1 MSLTQPN
8 SIYLNNIARW
18 IKNRDFYEG
27 SDQVKKKADAYLP
40 RLGAHKGENG
50 NYYYETFLKNAVYY
64 NTVSRTV
71 NSFLG
76 LSFRK
81 PPLLTNP
88 ELTERYRHSFGSDGS
103 SLFAFAESV
112 IKETLL
118 QGKCGILVDFPAVN
132 TQSLT
137 KAEYEAEQIQSFCA
151 MYTAESIINWK
162 EEIRKGKK
170 VLTLVVL
177 KSEIIDPNNIDP
189 FSDRMVDSY
198 TVLKL
203 DDSNEY
209 VVETYVQV
217 SDGDINS
224 NSDNYYD
231 GCYLYNTTK
240 PIMQGKPLKYIPF
253 YVVTPQGVTMQTVPS
268 PLSPI
273 VDLNQA
279 HYLMSGLIQHA
290 FILCSS
296 PTAVFSGLSGDQQNN
311 ILLGGSSA
319 ILLPLQGTAQYLEYS
334 GQGVTTMQTYM
345 QELVSRIAVLGSKLL
360 DSKGEG
366 SNLSAEALTITSSGQ
381 NSVLTSIIIGV
392 SEVLTRALRIM
403 VQWDNEKEISSKT
416 LETVKCQV
424 NTDFNPSIIS
434 ANHINSIS
442 LLNQK
447 LLLSDE
453 ETFDIL
459 KKGELIEN
467 SKTFKT
473 HQKEIEKSRFYD
485 MVFGDLAMES
495 QSSIPTKGQVEDSV
509 KDRKTDPERY
519 MSTDNPFD
527 PNAKK
532 ASTPDTGNPK

>member
-8 SIYLNNIARW
+8 SIYLNNISRW
-18 IKNRDFYEG
+18 IKNRDFYDG

-64 NTVSRTV
+64 NTVNRTV
-71 NSFLG
+71 SSFLG

-88 ELTERYRHSFGSDGS
+88 ELTERYRHNFGSDGS
-103 SLFAFAESV
+103 SLFAFAEGV

-118 QGKCGILVDFPAVN
+118 QGKCGILVDFPAVD
-132 TQSLT
+132 TQSLS
-137 KAEYEAEQIQSFCA
+137 KAEYEAQQIQSFCA

-177 KSEIIDPNNIDP
+177 KSEIIDPNNLDP
-189 FSDRMVDSY
+189 FSDKMVDSY

-203 DDSNEY
+203 DDLNEY
-209 VVETYVQV
+209 VVETYIQV
-217 SDGDINS
+217 SDGAINS

-231 GCYLYNTTK
+231 GCYLYKSIK
-240 PIMQGKPLKYIPF
+240 PIMQGKALDYIPF
-253 YVVTPQGVTMQTVPS
+253 YVVTPQGVTMQNIPS

-279 HYLMSGLIQHA
+279 HYLMSALIQHA

-296 PTAVFSGLSGDQQNN
+296 PTAVFSGLSNDNNQN

-319 ILLPLQGTAQYLEYS
+319 IILPLQGTAQYLEYS

-345 QELVSRIAVLGSKLL
+345 QELVTRIATLGSKII
-360 DSKGEG
+360 DPKEG

-403 VQWDNEKEISSKT
+403 VQWDNEKEISKKT
-416 LETVKCQV
+416 LDSIGCQV
-424 NTDFNPSIIS
+424 NTDFNPSLMS
-434 ANHINSIS
+434 ANHINSIAV
-442 LLNQK
+442 LNSK

-459 KKGELIEN
+459 KKGELIAN
-467 SKTFKT
+467 SKTFKD
-473 HQKEIEKSRFYD
+473 HKKEIESSRFYD
-485 MVFGDLAMES
+485 MVFGDLAMEA
-495 QSSIPTKGQVEDSV
+495 QSNNPTKGQVEGAV
-509 KDRKTDPERY
+509 KNQDVDPERY
-519 MSTDNPFD
+519 MSVDNPFD

-532 ASTPDTGNPK
+532 ASTPDIGDPK

>member
-8 SIYLNNIARW
+8 NIYLQNKDRW

-27 SDQVKKKADAYLP
+27 ADAVKKKADMYLP

-64 NTVSRTV
+64 NTVNRSV
-71 NSFLG
+71 SAFLG

-88 ELTERYRHSFGSDGS
+88 ELTERYRHNFGSDGA

-118 QGKCGILVDFPAVN
+118 QGKCGVLVDFPAVD
-132 TQSLT
+132 TQSLS
-137 KAEYEAEQIQSFCA
+137 KAEYEAQQIQSFCA

-177 KSEIIDPNNIDP
+177 KSEVIDPNNLDP
-189 FSDRMVDSY
+189 FSDKTVDSY

-203 DDSNEY
+203 DESNEY
-209 VVETYVQV
+209 VVETYIQV
-217 SDGDINS
+217 SDGAINS
-224 NSDNYYD
+224 SSDNYYD
-231 GCYLYNTTK
+231 GCYLYESIK
-240 PIMQGKPLKYIPF
+240 PKMQGKPLDFIPF
-253 YVVTPQGVTMQTVPS
+253 YVVTPQGVTMQSIPS

-279 HYLMSGLIQHA
+279 HYLMSALIQHA

-296 PTAVFSGLSGDQQNN
+296 PTAVFSGLSGDQQNS

-345 QELVSRIAVLGSKLL
+345 QELVTRIGTLGSKII
-360 DSKGEG
+360 DPAQG

-416 LETVKCQV
+416 LETVNCQV

-459 KKGELIEN
+459 KKGELIDN
-467 SKTFKT
+467 SKTFKD
-473 HQKEIEKSRFYD
+473 HQKEIESSRFYD
-485 MVFGDLAMES
+485 MVFGDLAMEA
-495 QSSIPTKGQVEDSV
+495 QSSIPSKQQVEDSV
-509 KDRKTDPERY
+509 IDTKTNPDRFL
-519 MSTDNPFD
+519 STENPFD

-532 ASTPDTGNPK
+532 ASTPDTGNPS